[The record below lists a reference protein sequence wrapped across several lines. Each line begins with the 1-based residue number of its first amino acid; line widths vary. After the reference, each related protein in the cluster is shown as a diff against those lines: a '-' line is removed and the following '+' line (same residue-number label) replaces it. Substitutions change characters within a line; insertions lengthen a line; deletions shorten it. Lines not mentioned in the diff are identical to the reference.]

1 MSNMRKFLRFVY
13 YLEMHQPYVLKEQNG
28 IFFKCKLIQ
37 ALTWLS
43 ISDGNLRKLQ
53 CCMVRRYQCTFLSL
67 RQDRRPCS
75 QIQKRCQGTIIKN
88 VSIQTLLQIFVLY
101 QTEMKTNFRAKYAN
115 VYETQ
120 RQKLLESL
128 PQEEREQVACE
139 LPSIVIQY
147 FFSAFL
153 LSRTSRK

>member
-1 MSNMRKFLRFVY
+1 MLYGQK
-13 YLEMHQPYVLKEQNG
+13 
-28 IFFKCKLIQ
+28 
-37 ALTWLS
+37 
-43 ISDGNLRKLQ
+43 
-53 CCMVRRYQCTFLSL
+53 QCTFLSL

-115 VYETQ
+115 VYQTQ
-120 RQKLLESL
+120 KKKLLESL

-139 LPSIVIQY
+139 LPSMVIYVLLFSISIIKSFVRLFTNHYVSLLVILSLQLFLQY
-147 FFSAFL
+147 WYAYSFVRPFI
-153 LSRTSRK
+153 